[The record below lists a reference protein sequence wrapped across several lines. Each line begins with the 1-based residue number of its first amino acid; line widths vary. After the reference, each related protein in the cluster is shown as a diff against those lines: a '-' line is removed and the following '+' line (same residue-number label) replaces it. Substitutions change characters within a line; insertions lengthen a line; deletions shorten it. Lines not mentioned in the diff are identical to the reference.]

1 MYQGSGLTNR
11 FHLQLYK
18 TTIESKLI
26 TVLYAP
32 NLNCISNLNS
42 IDVLNNPS
50 LQRRDTGHSRQ
61 KLRQKKTFNAQ
72 LVFRF
77 LATAILN
84 QGNCVT
90 ATCLQ
95 IQFRVQSNWVGIIKK
110 AFLW

>member
-50 LQRRDTGHSRQ
+50 LQRRDTGHARQ

-72 LVFRF
+72 LIFRF
-77 LATAILN
+77 L
-84 QGNCVT
+84 
-90 ATCLQ
+90 
-95 IQFRVQSNWVGIIKK
+95 
-110 AFLW
+110 

>member
-11 FHLQLYK
+11 FHLQPYK

-32 NLNCISNLNS
+32 NLNS

-50 LQRRDTGHSRQ
+50 LQRPDTGHSRQ

-77 LATAILN
+77 L
-84 QGNCVT
+84 
-90 ATCLQ
+90 
-95 IQFRVQSNWVGIIKK
+95 
-110 AFLW
+110 